1 MNNEVKLIIYTE
13 EIMNVGQT
21 TSIDSEADNGNC
33 VVFQDNGETGYF
45 YAIDKVNEELVVLDT
60 LHIYNVKDVVNV
72 EDECLVKIL
81 WTEDYSKAIL
91 SINNYYHALFDFKN
105 QKGYCRTGFPE
116 ANKVWNNQVNRLLTD
131 LLLDELFF

>member
-13 EIMNVGQT
+13 ESLQVGQT

-45 YAIDKVNEELVVLDT
+45 YAIDKINEELVVLDA
-60 LHIYNVKDVVNV
+60 LHVYNVKDVVIA
-72 EDECLVKIL
+72 EEACLVKIL
-81 WTEDYSKAIL
+81 WTEDNTMAIL

-105 QKGYCRTGFPE
+105 KKGYSRTGFPE
-116 ANKVWNNQVNRLLTD
+116 ASKVWSNQTNRQLTD
-131 LLLDELFF
+131 AVLDDLFF